1 MEFFEDLVQTMDE
14 PAAWEFLGRHK
25 LGRLGFHMVEKVE
38 VLPINYRVHG
48 RNIYFRTAEG
58 SKLLGILLD
67 HDVAFEVDEWVGDQ
81 AASVVVHGNCRELS
95 EQIAD
100 DLRETI
106 QPWIA
111 VPKSHVMVI
120 EPTSISGRHFK
131 LESDHTGDS

>member
-1 MEFFEDLVQTMDE
+1 
-14 PAAWEFLGRHK
+14 
-25 LGRLGFHMVEKVE
+25 
-38 VLPINYRVHG
+38 
-48 RNIYFRTAEG
+48 TAEG